1 MDRIRVLIVDDHP
14 LMREALC
21 AAVRAET
28 DMEVAGEAAG
38 GREAVE
44 QARALQPDVTVM
56 DLLMPDMDGLQA
68 IAAIREENP
77 EALILALT
85 SSTEES
91 KVLAAVQAG
100 ALGYLLKDA
109 QHNELIEAIRQV
121 SQGEPH
127 LPPRVALK
135 LIHSVRREPP
145 DTPPPPGEPAP
156 DRPIE
161 RLTPRQTEVLDLLG
175 QGLSNSEI
183 AEALYVSE
191 ATVRSHIY
199 HIVGKLGL
207 AGRSQAVAYAVR
219 QRMADEANKT

>member
-1 MDRIRVLIVDDHP
+1 MDSIRVLVVDDHP

-21 AAVRAET
+21 AAIGAEP
-28 DMEVAGEAAG
+28 DMEVAGEAASG
-38 GREAVE
+38 QQAVA
-44 QARALQPDVTVM
+44 QSRALQPDVTVM
-56 DLLMPDMDGLQA
+56 DLLMPGMDGVEA

-109 QHNELIEAIRQV
+109 QRGELVEAIRQV
-121 SQGEPH
+121 SQGNPH
-127 LPPRVALK
+127 LPPQVALK
-135 LIHSVRREPP
+135 LMNSVRRPQP
-145 DTPPPPGEPAP
+145 DPARPGEPAG

-161 RLTPRQTEVLDLLG
+161 RLTPRQEEVLELLG
-175 QGLSNSEI
+175 QGLSNAEI
-183 AEALYVSE
+183 AEALVVTE

-199 HIVGKLGL
+199 HILGRLGL
-207 AGRSQAVAYAVR
+207 ESRGQAIAYAAR
-219 QRMADEANKT
+219 QEGEG